1 MIVRFPGLYLSLK
14 SFGWPFIQIGETNKV
29 QETSKSISIQEFQEI
44 IKCLIM
50 IEDDSEVSEV
60 DNKDEMAVTHVMK
73 IMLKPLR
80 KRFKYHFLG
89 TKTTNN
95 PGKPEWFTT
104 QLVHWASL
112 HKTFLEA
119 NVEPVYDLLE
129 LPVSAKIQFC
139 YGLVCLAREKL
150 GVDLPIV
157 FSDDVLLA
165 HTIDETISLTRDLCS
180 QLEYSSAQPSP
191 LAPLTVSMVF
201 SRWINMER
209 KFAFEKLDNV
219 VVGENAWQSVVKDN
233 LVPAAAQSFLSI
245 LLSVTERYKYLSHS
259 EHRLGFLE
267 LQLQLQKKEGL
278 TDEEM
283 DGTVFDDVISKFEY
297 LMSDMVTTIIDSVMF
312 SVRATSRH
320 YRQEVKWF
328 SMTDVSENVH
338 PSFCNILQEVAFY
351 LETVVK
357 MVPPQVFSRLWME
370 LASEIGKFI
379 CEDVILVNNF
389 NSGGAKQLQLDMSHG
404 LLPIFGEFTTCPQA
418 HFPILMDCVRLL
430 NTASGSLILS
440 LETLKTRNG
449 EKTLA
454 ELNVSRLTVDQAVA
468 VIQTRVDLE
477 L

>member
-1 MIVRFPGLYLSLK
+1 M
-14 SFGWPFIQIGETNKV
+14 
-29 QETSKSISIQEFQEI
+29 
-44 IKCLIM
+44 
-50 IEDDSEVSEV
+50 
-60 DNKDEMAVTHVMK
+60 
-73 IMLKPLR
+73 
-80 KRFKYHFLG
+80 
-89 TKTTNN
+89 
-95 PGKPEWFTT
+95 
-104 QLVHWASL
+104 
-112 HKTFLEA
+112 
-119 NVEPVYDLLE
+119 EPVYDQLE

-219 VVGENAWQSVVKDN
+219 VVGENAWQSDVKDN

-259 EHRLGFLE
+259 EHRLEFLE
-267 LQLQLQKKEGL
+267 LQLQLLEDFRVRLVQLVRSEHEEPLQSNFCPILCSVFHLIQVLSNWAETPFFLQLQFQKKEGL

-312 SVRATSRH
+312 SIRATSRH

-379 CEDVILVNNF
+379 CEDVILVNSF

>member
-1 MIVRFPGLYLSLK
+1 MTIQNKLVSELEEALK

-119 NVEPVYDLLE
+119 NVEPVYDQLE

-191 LAPLTVSMVF
+191 LAPLTVSMV
-201 SRWINMER
+201 SL
-209 KFAFEKLDNV
+209 K
-219 VVGENAWQSVVKDN
+219 G
-233 LVPAAAQSFLSI
+233 
-245 LLSVTERYKYLSHS
+245 
-259 EHRLGFLE
+259 
-267 LQLQLQKKEGL
+267 
-278 TDEEM
+278 
-283 DGTVFDDVISKFEY
+283 
-297 LMSDMVTTIIDSVMF
+297 
-312 SVRATSRH
+312 
-320 YRQEVKWF
+320 
-328 SMTDVSENVH
+328 SMKV
-338 PSFCNILQEVAFY
+338 
-351 LETVVK
+351 
-357 MVPPQVFSRLWME
+357 
-370 LASEIGKFI
+370 
-379 CEDVILVNNF
+379 
-389 NSGGAKQLQLDMSHG
+389 
-404 LLPIFGEFTTCPQA
+404 
-418 HFPILMDCVRLL
+418 
-430 NTASGSLILS
+430 
-440 LETLKTRNG
+440 
-449 EKTLA
+449 
-454 ELNVSRLTVDQAVA
+454 
-468 VIQTRVDLE
+468 
-477 L
+477 